1 MRIRVHYSWALVFA
15 LVTAIVTTQFSENYP
30 ILQRIVLG
38 LTASFL
44 FLGAAIIREL
54 ILSITTFRGEK
65 SISKITLYAFGGA
78 YPENKARIAIPNLP
92 LLFLARYLSNLVI
105 AVIFYG
111 LYATFINA
119 DNLMLAGVVQW
130 LSYIYF
136 LLFLL
141 HFIPAFPL
149 DGGEILRLSLWK
161 KSGNYYQATQLASFI
176 GWIAGLV
183 FIFIGVLVFINTQ
196 QLLIS
201 LTLIAFGWIILLPAG
216 NTQRH
221 ISTMMGLS
229 RIKAQDILTREYPSM
244 AGQVNIGQLIR
255 EYILLKGWQY
265 VIVIEDMK
273 FKGILTLKQITAVP
287 EKHWNKT
294 TIENIM
300 TPADQISTT
309 QPQQTADFLFEEMSR
324 RNIDNIPVL
333 EGERFVGVVTLD
345 SLKSA
350 VKVRASFGI

>member
-30 ILQRIVLG
+30 ILQKIVLG
-38 LTASFL
+38 MTASVL
-44 FLGAAIIREL
+44 FLIAAIIREL
-54 ILSITTFRGEK
+54 ILSVAFRGEK
-65 SISKITLYAFGGA
+65 SSYKITIYAFGGV
-78 YPENKARIAIPNLP
+78 YPENQARIAIPNLP

-111 LYATFINA
+111 MYATFINA
-119 DNLMLAGVVQW
+119 NNLLMAGVVQW

-136 LLFLL
+136 VLFLI

-161 KSGNYYQATQLASFI
+161 KSGNYYQATKLASFI
-176 GWIAGLV
+176 GRVVGLT
-183 FIFIGVLVFINTQ
+183 FIFTGVLVFINSQ
-196 QLLIS
+196 QLLLS
-201 LTLIAFGWIILLPAG
+201 LTISAFGWIILLPAG
-216 NTQRH
+216 NTQRQMR
-221 ISTMMGLS
+221 TLMGLS
-229 RIKAQDILTREYPSM
+229 HIKTKDILTREYPFM
-244 AGQVNIGQLIR
+244 AGQMNIGQLIR
-255 EYILLKGWQY
+255 EYILPGGWQY
-265 VIVIEDMK
+265 IIVIEDTK

-300 TPADQISTT
+300 TPANQISTA

-324 RNIDNIPVL
+324 RNINYIPVL
-333 EGERFVGVVTLD
+333 EGERFIGVVSRD
-345 SLKSA
+345 ALKSA
-350 VKVRASFGI
+350 IKVRAAFGI